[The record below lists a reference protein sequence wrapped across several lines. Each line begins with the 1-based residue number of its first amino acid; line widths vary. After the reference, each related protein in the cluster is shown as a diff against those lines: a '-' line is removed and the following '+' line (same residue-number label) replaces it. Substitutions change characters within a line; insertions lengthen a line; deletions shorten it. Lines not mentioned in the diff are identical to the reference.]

1 MNPLEQELVKQ
12 LTAIPNVLWWH
23 RNIARHGFAI
33 NGYFNH
39 YPDIMIMTK
48 SGKIILAETKGEH
61 LKNDDS
67 QEKIEL
73 GAAWR
78 NAAGN
83 QYRYYMVFQNE
94 ENLPHGAVSMG
105 QFVETVK
112 AL

>member
-1 MNPLEQELVKQ
+1 MNALEQDLVKR

-39 YPDIMIMTK
+39 YPDIMIMTQ

-73 GAAWR
+73 GAAGGMLRGTSTAITWCSAMR
-78 NAAGN
+78 KTC
-83 QYRYYMVFQNE
+83 RTE
-94 ENLPHGAVSMG
+94 R
-105 QFVETVK
+105 
-112 AL
+112 

>member
-1 MNPLEQELVKQ
+1 MNTLEQDLVKQ

-73 GAAWR
+73 GTAWR

-83 QYRYYMVFQNE
+83 QYRYYMVFQDE

-105 QFVETVK
+105 QFLETVK